1 MSTSLLYHRFGIRG
15 YRYVRTEYPKGETRI
30 TITQER
36 DNFCCATCGSYNVH
50 PRGGKTRT
58 FRTIPIGLSSVEIVF
73 FVPRVDCENCGELR
87 QVKIQFADPRK
98 SYSRCFERYVLGLS
112 KVMTIQDVAQH
123 LNVSWDLIKEIQKR
137 NLHRRFSKPKLKHL
151 RQIAIDEIA
160 IAKGHKYVTVVLD
173 LESGVVV
180 FVGDGK
186 DSDALN
192 PIWIK
197 FLQIRRISIRKRYFG
212 QTVPRIFSPNIGA
225 IRTRNCIAWI
235 PWTREK

>member
-1 MSTSLLYHRFGIRG
+1 
-15 YRYVRTEYPKGETRI
+15 
-30 TITQER
+30 
-36 DNFCCATCGSYNVH
+36 
-50 PRGGKTRT
+50 
-58 FRTIPIGLSSVEIVF
+58 VEIVF